1 MVKTRK
7 EKLTEIKRL
16 ELLNKSL
23 DVELAELSKNMQF
36 TEKDL
41 DKIEVA
47 KFHLKDE
54 LNRLDKFSK
63 TLDSKGIARLK
74 ELKKIVP
81 KLEVQLNLDRNAL
94 QLKSKGVSVVN
105 EGYKGFSVKKV
116 GKSKITLFN

>member
-16 ELLNKSL
+16 ELKNKEL
-23 DVELAELSKNMQF
+23 DVKLAERRKNIQF

-47 KFHLKDE
+47 KIHLKDE
-54 LNRLDKFSK
+54 LNRLDKFSM
-63 TLDSKGIARLK
+63 TLDSKGTARLK